1 METICKVDSI
11 NMLDGDGVIVF
22 SNGYTLTT
30 HHESD
35 CCEHH
40 YWSLSDLTINDFD
53 GLAFH
58 LDGGSFFGRIEGYGI
73 CLVPI
78 NGFPIRIPAYGSNN
92 GYYSTNLSLI
102 LSNGNEIID
111 KFDITECQEE
121 DDNEY

>member
-1 METICKVDSI
+1 METICKVI
-11 NMLDGDGVIVF
+11 AIENGWVDGVIVF
-22 SNGYTLTT
+22 SNGYKLTT
-30 HHESD
+30 NHESD

-40 YWSLSDLTINDFD
+40 YWSLTDLSLSDFD
-53 GLAFH
+53 RLAFH

-102 LSNGNEIID
+102 LSNGDEIID
-111 KFDITECQEE
+111 EFDITECQVEN
-121 DDNEY
+121 DDEY